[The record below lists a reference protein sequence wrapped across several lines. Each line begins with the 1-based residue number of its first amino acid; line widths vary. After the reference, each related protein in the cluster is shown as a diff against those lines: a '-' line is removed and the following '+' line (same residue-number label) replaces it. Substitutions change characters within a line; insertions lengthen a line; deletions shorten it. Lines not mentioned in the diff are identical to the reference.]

1 MTFWAYM
8 LHCRGGYFYT
18 GHTDNLERRV
28 AEHEAGVI
36 IGFTSDHLPVKLVW
50 SEEFVSRIEALEA
63 EKRIKGWS
71 RAKKMALLRGDWA
84 KISTLAKSKNSP
96 STATRREPGR
106 TGVDDK
112 MPVSLS
118 CHADT
123 VCNAAAS
130 ITVSVLRKGNL
141 LNLSYV
147 VCARIDKLVLPK
159 VALPARTDGLWQTTC
174 FEVFIRLAEDKSYI
188 EFNASP
194 SSQWAAYRF
203 DDYRAGMAKLP
214 IETAPEIGNDA
225 SESHFALEVTYDL
238 LPEWAGQPLELGL
251 SAVIEES
258 DGTKSYWALAHP
270 PGAPDF
276 HHGDCFALQLAAPD
290 SP

>member
-8 LHCRGGYFYT
+8 LHCRGGYFYV

-28 AEHEAGVI
+28 AEHEVGVI
-36 IGFTSDHLPVKLVW
+36 IGFTSDHFPVKLVW

-84 KISTLAKSKNSP
+84 KISTLAKSKDSP

-112 MPVSLS
+112 MPVSLF

-123 VCNAAAS
+123 VCNATAS

-147 VCARIDKLVLPK
+147 VRGRIDKLVLPHETK
-159 VALPARTDGLWQTTC
+159 PMRADGLWKTTC
-174 FEVFIRLAEDKSYI
+174 FEAFLRLPGSARYVEY
-188 EFNASP
+188 NASP

-203 DDYRAGMAKLP
+203 DDYRAGMAELP

-225 SESHFALEVTYDL
+225 SESHFALEVTYV
-238 LPEWAGQPLELGL
+238 LPAEWAGQPLALGL
-251 SAVIEES
+251 SAVIEEI

-276 HHGDCFALQLAAPD
+276 HHGDCFTLQLAAPD
-290 SP
+290 HP